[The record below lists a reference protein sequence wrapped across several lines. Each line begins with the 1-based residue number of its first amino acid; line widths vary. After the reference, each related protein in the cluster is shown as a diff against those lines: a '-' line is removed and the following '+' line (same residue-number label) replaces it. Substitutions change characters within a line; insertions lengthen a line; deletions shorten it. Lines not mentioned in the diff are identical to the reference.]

1 MPTHV
6 DRETVIA
13 ALDEEWHELARLLAD
28 LADDEWS
35 TPSPLEGWDVQAVVA
50 HVIGTESMLAGV
62 DPPAGPVDRSSFPHI
77 RNDIGA
83 FNEQWIVGL
92 ADRTPDEM
100 RAGFSEITAQR
111 RGALAAMDDEAW
123 SEEGFTPAG
132 QDTYGRFMRI
142 RLFDTWL
149 HEQDIRDVV
158 GRPGHESGAA
168 VEQTLDEMSGAM
180 GYVVGK
186 LAGAPD
192 GSSVT
197 FDLTGDAAR
206 AIHIRV
212 DGRAAVVESLDG
224 PATVTLHMPVGVW
237 VRLAG
242 GRVNPDEVTDQIV
255 VDGDAALGA
264 SVLDHLN
271 YTI

>member
-1 MPTHV
+1 
-6 DRETVIA
+6 
-13 ALDEEWHELARLLAD
+13 
-28 LADDEWS
+28 
-35 TPSPLEGWDVQAVVA
+35 
-50 HVIGTESMLAGV
+50 
-62 DPPAGPVDRSSFPHI
+62 
-77 RNDIGA
+77 
-83 FNEQWIVGL
+83 
-92 ADRTPDEM
+92 
-100 RAGFSEITAQR
+100 
-111 RGALAAMDDEAW
+111 MDDEAW

-168 VEQTLDEMSGAM
+168 VELTLDEMSGAM

-206 AIHIRV
+206 AIHVRV
-212 DGRAAVVESLDG
+212 DGRAAVVDSLDG
-224 PATVTLHMPVGVW
+224 PATVTLRMPVGVW

-242 GRVNPDEVTDQIV
+242 GRVALDEVTDQIV
-255 VDGDAALGA
+255 VDGDTALGA
-264 SVLDHLN
+264 VGSRSPQLHDLSRRRPGPGPAVPMVRA
-271 YTI
+271 

>member
-1 MPTHV
+1 
-6 DRETVIA
+6 
-13 ALDEEWHELARLLAD
+13 
-28 LADDEWS
+28 
-35 TPSPLEGWDVQAVVA
+35 
-50 HVIGTESMLAGV
+50 
-62 DPPAGPVDRSSFPHI
+62 
-77 RNDIGA
+77 
-83 FNEQWIVGL
+83 
-92 ADRTPDEM
+92 
-100 RAGFSEITAQR
+100 
-111 RGALAAMDDEAW
+111 
-123 SEEGFTPAG
+123 
-132 QDTYGRFMRI
+132 
-142 RLFDTWL
+142 
-149 HEQDIRDVV
+149 
-158 GRPGHESGAA
+158 
-168 VEQTLDEMSGAM
+168 M

-206 AIHIRV
+206 AIHVRV

-242 GRVNPDEVTDQIV
+242 GRVNLDEVTDQIV
-255 VDGDAALGA
+255 VDGDAALGG

>member
-1 MPTHV
+1 
-6 DRETVIA
+6 
-13 ALDEEWHELARLLAD
+13 
-28 LADDEWS
+28 
-35 TPSPLEGWDVQAVVA
+35 
-50 HVIGTESMLAGV
+50 
-62 DPPAGPVDRSSFPHI
+62 
-77 RNDIGA
+77 
-83 FNEQWIVGL
+83 
-92 ADRTPDEM
+92 
-100 RAGFSEITAQR
+100 
-111 RGALAAMDDEAW
+111 MDDEAW

-158 GRPGHESGAA
+158 DRPGHESGAA

-206 AIHIRV
+206 AIHVRV
-212 DGRAAVVESLDG
+212 DGRAAVVDALDG

-242 GRVNPDEVTDQIV
+242 GRVEPRRGDRSDRCGRRHRHSARRSSISSITRSESPQGGSQIRCEGNSRLSRTSRGRPPKLRRV
-255 VDGDAALGA
+255 RLSD
-264 SVLDHLN
+264 
-271 YTI
+271 